1 MIKKPLRLRE
11 AVFAVVGQIQK
22 ITEQT
27 YIIYI
32 VFHVK
37 IKYLKS
43 HMGLFLSEALDIAGF
58 SGHNR
63 IRLHNPEF
71 AERSGVAW

>member
-1 MIKKPLRLRE
+1 MTPFSKNIYMKS
-11 AVFAVVGQIQK
+11 
-22 ITEQT
+22 
-27 YIIYI
+27 YYI

-37 IKYLKS
+37 IKYLKG
-43 HMGLFLSEALDIAGF
+43 HMILFLSEPLDIAGF

-71 AERSGVAW
+71 AERSGVVW

>member
-1 MIKKPLRLRE
+1 MTPFSENICISLY
-11 AVFAVVGQIQK
+11 
-22 ITEQT
+22 
-27 YIIYI
+27 YIE
-32 VFHVK
+32 FHVK
-37 IKYLKS
+37 IKCLQS

-71 AERSGVAW
+71 AERDGVVW

>member
-1 MIKKPLRLRE
+1 MKS
-11 AVFAVVGQIQK
+11 
-22 ITEQT
+22 
-27 YIIYI
+27 YYI

-43 HMGLFLSEALDIAGF
+43 HMGLFLSETLDIAGF

-63 IRLHNPEF
+63 IWLHNPEF
-71 AERSGVAW
+71 AEGSGFVW

>member
-1 MIKKPLRLRE
+1 MTPFSKNIYIKP
-11 AVFAVVGQIQK
+11 
-22 ITEQT
+22 
-27 YIIYI
+27 YYI

-43 HMGLFLSEALDIAGF
+43 HMSLFLSETLDIAGF

-71 AERSGVAW
+71 AEGSGVVW

>member
-1 MIKKPLRLRE
+1 MSIFFFHEISLMTPFSKNICINL
-11 AVFAVVGQIQK
+11 
-22 ITEQT
+22 
-27 YIIYI
+27 YYI

-58 SGHNR
+58 SRHNR

-71 AERSGVAW
+71 AERSGVVW

>member
-1 MIKKPLRLRE
+1 MTPFSKNIYMKS
-11 AVFAVVGQIQK
+11 
-22 ITEQT
+22 
-27 YIIYI
+27 YYI

-43 HMGLFLSEALDIAGF
+43 HMGLFLSGALDIAGF

-71 AERSGVAW
+71 AERGGVVW